1 MRIIGARLFKIMSKQ
16 LKWWD
21 QINFH
26 SPWFAGSCFPTL
38 YFLQINT
45 WLWRHFWCAGGLQ
58 VCISQLPSPQR
69 PSTPSSPNTTR
80 QRPLTLLC
88 HHCQKFAKHNTADC
102 ENVTSLNTYE
112 LALLN
117 EKFYALNVSEEV
129 TTQNLVT
136 LRFYVN
142 HAEVLTPHIYTTNNK
157 AKSTE

>member
-1 MRIIGARLFKIMSKQ
+1 MQDCLRSWTNNSNDEIKLNSTAHDLLGGVFPHYIFCRQILDFGAIFGVQ
-16 LKWWD
+16 V
-21 QINFH
+21 
-26 SPWFAGSCFPTL
+26 
-38 YFLQINT
+38 
-45 WLWRHFWCAGGLQ
+45 
-58 VCISQLPSPQR
+58 VCILQLPSPQR

-80 QRPLTLLC
+80 RRPLTLLC